1 MKNLSNHQ
9 RELQQGKKKVKFYWL
24 LPSLLGACFL
34 SQSAEAVVGGSG
46 PLAKYDPEIR
56 QDAQSQALAINLNDQ
71 QIAVIR
77 SIEITADGNQ
87 LLISANQSLEY
98 QGNWDSSSGAYR
110 LQISGAK
117 LGPRLVLPQF
127 KNNDPIAW
135 VRVRQEDAQT
145 VVILVQPARNMT
157 IQQIG
162 RPSQTQLVLQL
173 QSARGALLP
182 RQQTRR
188 PALPSPNRTITPPR
202 NTRRP
207 SLPPPNPRPF
217 PWPNRN
223 PQPNTAPAPRGQ
235 LVVVLDAGHGGR
247 DPGAIGIGGL
257 QEKNVVMNITR
268 QVSAIL
274 EGQGVRTVLTRTGDY
289 EVELQPRVDM
299 AERVNGTVFVSIH
312 ANSISMSRPDVNG
325 IETYYYNSGLG
336 LAQTIHTNLLQATG
350 ANDRRVRQARF
361 YVLRNTSM
369 PAVLLEVGFVTGAD
383 DAPRLA
389 NPAYQTALAQAIAR
403 GILQYLGR

>member
-1 MKNLSNHQ
+1 M
-9 RELQQGKKKVKFYWL
+9 KFYWL
-24 LPSLLGACFL
+24 LPSLLGTCFL
-34 SQSAEAVVGGSG
+34 SQSAQAMVAGIG
-46 PLAKYDPEIR
+46 PLGQYPEIR
-56 QDAQSQALAINLNDQ
+56 QEAKSQALAINLNDQ
-71 QIAVIR
+71 QIAVIK
-77 SIEITADGNQ
+77 SIQLTADGNQ

-98 QGNWDSSSGAYR
+98 QGDWDSSSGAYK

-127 KNNDPIAW
+127 QSNDPIAW

-145 VVILVQPARNMT
+145 VVILVQPSRNMT

-173 QSARGALLP
+173 QSARGTLPP

-188 PALPSPNRTITPPR
+188 PTLPAPNRTITPP

-207 SLPPPNPRPF
+207 SIPPANTRPF

-235 LVVVLDAGHGGR
+235 LVVVLDPGHGGR

-257 QEKNVVMNITR
+257 QEKNVVMNITQ

-299 AERVNGTVFVSIH
+299 AERVSGTVFVSIH

-336 LAQTIHTNLLQATG
+336 LAQTIHANLLQGTG

>member
-1 MKNLSNHQ
+1 MALFLIFSVKKLSNHK
-9 RELQQGKKKVKFYWL
+9 RELQQGKRKVKFYWL
-24 LPSLLGACFL
+24 LPSLLGTCFL
-34 SQSAEAVVGGSG
+34 SQSAQAMVSATG
-46 PLAKYDPEIR
+46 LLDQYPEIR
-56 QDAQSQALAINLNDQ
+56 QEAKKSQALAINLNDQ
-71 QIAVIR
+71 QIAVIK
-77 SIEITADGNQ
+77 SIQVTADGNQ
-87 LLISANQSLEY
+87 LLISADQSLQY
-98 QGNWDSSSGAYR
+98 QGDWDSSSGAYK

-145 VVILVQPARNMT
+145 VVILVQPSRNMT
-157 IQQIG
+157 VQQIG

-173 QSARGALLP
+173 QTARGTLPP

-188 PALPSPNRTITPPR
+188 TTLPVPNRTITPPS

-207 SLPPPNPRPF
+207 SIPPTNTRPF

-223 PQPNTAPAPRGQ
+223 PQPNTAPTPRGQ

-299 AERVNGTVFVSIH
+299 AERVNGAVFVSIH

-336 LAQTIHTNLLQATG
+336 LAQTIHANLLQGTG

-369 PAVLLEVGFVTGAD
+369 PAVLLEVGFVT
-383 DAPRLA
+383 
-389 NPAYQTALAQAIAR
+389 
-403 GILQYLGR
+403 